1 MINIKK
7 SFDNF
12 FKSIEESSPNLKKT
26 LREISPLTFFLNIKG
41 HQDIYITI
49 NGENSYINFNENI
62 YDKINSNLI
71 NYYSTPYFLISLIN
85 YINQNELSVSKTTV
99 DDLLVNLINNKH
111 YIKQDFIRDNLN
123 MIIELFFYKHIN
135 ITKKLSFKAKEYYYS
150 KLSNV
155 KKFNLDYETFFL
167 EFKDKLLS
175 E

>member
-1 MINIKK
+1 M
-7 SFDNF
+7 
-12 FKSIEESSPNLKKT
+12 
-26 LREISPLTFFLNIKG
+26 
-41 HQDIYITI
+41 
-49 NGENSYINFNENI
+49 NE
-62 YDKINSNLI
+62 Y
-71 NYYSTPYFLISLIN
+71 
-85 YINQNELSVSKTTV
+85 ELSVSETTV

-111 YIKQDFIRDNLN
+111 YIKQEFIRDNLN

-135 ITKKLSFKAKEYYYS
+135 ITKKLSFKVKEYYYS

>member
-1 MINIKK
+1 M
-7 SFDNF
+7 
-12 FKSIEESSPNLKKT
+12 
-26 LREISPLTFFLNIKG
+26 
-41 HQDIYITI
+41 
-49 NGENSYINFNENI
+49 NE
-62 YDKINSNLI
+62 
-71 NYYSTPYFLISLIN
+71 F
-85 YINQNELSVSKTTV
+85 ELSVSETTV

-111 YIKQDFIRDNLN
+111 YIKQEFIRDNLN

-135 ITKKLSFKAKEYYYS
+135 ITKKFSYKIKEYYYS

>member
-1 MINIKK
+1 M
-7 SFDNF
+7 
-12 FKSIEESSPNLKKT
+12 
-26 LREISPLTFFLNIKG
+26 
-41 HQDIYITI
+41 
-49 NGENSYINFNENI
+49 NE
-62 YDKINSNLI
+62 
-71 NYYSTPYFLISLIN
+71 F
-85 YINQNELSVSKTTV
+85 ELSVSETTV

-111 YIKQDFIRDNLN
+111 YIKQEFIRDNLN

-135 ITKKLSFKAKEYYYS
+135 ITKKLPFKVKEYYYS

>member
-1 MINIKK
+1 MRLLYGMMT
-7 SFDNF
+7 S
-12 FKSIEESSPNLKKT
+12 
-26 LREISPLTFFLNIKG
+26 
-41 HQDIYITI
+41 
-49 NGENSYINFNENI
+49 
-62 YDKINSNLI
+62 
-71 NYYSTPYFLISLIN
+71 YFLISLIN
-85 YINQNELSVSKTTV
+85 YMNEFELSVSETTV

-111 YIKQDFIRDNLN
+111 YIKQEFIRDNLN

-135 ITKKLSFKAKEYYYS
+135 TTKKLSYKVKEYYYS

>member
-1 MINIKK
+1 MK
-7 SFDNF
+7 
-12 FKSIEESSPNLKKT
+12 E
-26 LREISPLTFFLNIKG
+26 
-41 HQDIYITI
+41 Y
-49 NGENSYINFNENI
+49 
-62 YDKINSNLI
+62 
-71 NYYSTPYFLISLIN
+71 
-85 YINQNELSVSKTTV
+85 ELSVSETTV

-111 YIKQDFIRDNLN
+111 YIKQEFIRDNLN

-135 ITKKLSFKAKEYYYS
+135 TTKQLSYKVKEYYYS